1 LEADVGDFL
10 GTGWTF
16 PVKPD
21 PSGRLTYSS
30 GEELIQQSVRLILE
44 TAPGERVMRPDF
56 GCGIHELVFEANTT
70 MLHTRIQ
77 HRVKDALLKWER
89 RIDVLNV
96 RVESSAEEPMLLLI
110 RIDYRVRANNSFFNL
125 VYPFFLTE
133 GVKD

>member
-1 LEADVGDFL
+1 MGDFI

-21 PSGRLTYSS
+21 TTGRLTYSS
-30 GEELIQQSVRLILE
+30 GEDLIQQSVQLILE

-70 MLHTRIQ
+70 MLHSRIQ
-77 HRVKDALLKWER
+77 QRVRDALLKWER
-89 RIDVLNV
+89 RIDVLDV
-96 RVESSAEEPMLLLI
+96 RVQAPDEEPTMLLI
-110 RIDYRVRANNSFFNL
+110 RIDYRVRANNSFYNL

-133 GVKD
+133 GVKS